1 MHAVFQRIEDSLR
14 PLDAVLKFCEDVATP
29 STSDA
34 LADGVDA
41 SGVGTDGAL
50 SGGGGRGG
58 RGAGGSGA
66 DSNKSK
72 SAATVD
78 PMEETYHLMEL
89 QKRADAKFSTIS
101 DPALA
106 ELAIQASRL
115 SHNKMSAYWDLL
127 SLQDPF
133 APPAASKRPKA
144 YSVSIKEYALVEP
157 LGTGGFGTVWLARRR
172 RTGDLSAI
180 KVLSQEDM
188 RAKNMGASVRLEKT
202 ILELADHPYGTR
214 RIKFP
219 LLAHKHRHNS
229 HDLPSC
235 AHHAE

>member
-14 PLDAVLKFCEDVATP
+14 PLDAVLKFCEEVATT

-34 LADGVDA
+34 LADGVGA
-41 SGVGTDGAL
+41 GGVGTESAFGG
-50 SGGGGRGG
+50 SCSGGGGGGGGRGG
-58 RGAGGSGA
+58 SSGSGGVGGGA
-66 DSNKSK
+66 DSEKSK

-89 QKRADAKFSTIS
+89 QKQADAKFSAIS

-106 ELAIQASRL
+106 ELAVQASRL
-115 SHNKMSAYWDLL
+115 AHNKMSAYWDLL

-180 KVLSQEDM
+180 KVLSQEDT

-202 ILELADHPYGTR
+202 ILELADHPYASFG
-214 RIKFP
+214 
-219 LLAHKHRHNS
+219 
-229 HDLPSC
+229 
-235 AHHAE
+235 